1 MQSLTYSFSLHD
13 VPLLEQLVDFFV
25 LADFLLAVLA
35 DPVFVVLLVLI
46 FVVFRIKT
54 SLCIQD
60 FFRNRLPKHLN
71 FGNL

>member
-13 VPLLEQLVDFFV
+13 VPLVEQLVDFFV

-46 FVVFRIKT
+46 FVVFRIR
-54 SLCIQD
+54 IRHRIHD
-60 FFRNRLPKHLN
+60 FFRNRLPKPLN
-71 FGNL
+71 FDNL

>member
-35 DPVFVVLLVLI
+35 DLVFVVLLVLI

-54 SLCIQD
+54 SLHIQG
-60 FFRNRLPKHLN
+60 FLEIIL
-71 FGNL
+71 